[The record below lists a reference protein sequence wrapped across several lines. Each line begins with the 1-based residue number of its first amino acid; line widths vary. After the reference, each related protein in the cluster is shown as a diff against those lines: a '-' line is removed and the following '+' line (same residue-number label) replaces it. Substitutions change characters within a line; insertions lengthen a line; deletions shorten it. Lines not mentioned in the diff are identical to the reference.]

1 MKIKDLKEFNKP
13 IQKLIKNG
21 VESLST
27 TELLAIII
35 NTGTSK
41 ESCIDIANNI
51 LNSLNELSDI
61 LSISFNQLLKFSGV
75 KEKKA
80 ALIISAIE
88 FVKRCENS
96 FNPGI
101 TIDNKKI
108 IHKLLLP
115 KIINLKVEHIYI
127 FYLDVRLRVIK
138 MNEFKS
144 DIPNA
149 IVLPLKSIIKEAIL
163 LDTVFVIVAHN
174 HPSNH
179 VNPSK
184 QDISSTIDLMNA
196 LKTVGIEL
204 LDHVIV
210 ARNNCYSFKENEI
223 I

>member
-1 MKIKDLKEFNKP
+1 
-13 IQKLIKNG
+13 
-21 VESLST
+21 
-27 TELLAIII
+27 
-35 NTGTSK
+35 
-41 ESCIDIANNI
+41 
-51 LNSLNELSDI
+51 
-61 LSISFNQLLKFSGV
+61 
-75 KEKKA
+75 
-80 ALIISAIE
+80 
-88 FVKRCENS
+88 
-96 FNPGI
+96 
-101 TIDNKKI
+101 
-108 IHKLLLP
+108 
-115 KIINLKVEHIYI
+115 
-127 FYLDVRLRVIK
+127 